1 MIQEPDRLGR
11 LSERAFFGCAAPAD
25 EPRSRAAASGGE
37 RWAASAET
45 RVARG
50 RSRQASRPGL
60 LGPPVRCSPREG
72 ARITRTDQGA
82 PVNLEDLYRLLR
94 TEHVQAQ
101 SIVDTVREPLLVL
114 DRDLRVVAASR
125 SFFEV
130 FGVERDE
137 TVGRPLHELGDR
149 QWDLPDLRRLLE
161 GVIPRSRAV
170 EGLEVEHDFPDLGR
184 RTMLLSA
191 RRLFR
196 PDNNS
201 TTLLLAIEDVTERR
215 RVEHERELRFGE
227 LRHRVKNLLAVIQAL
242 ARRTA
247 AEGRSGAKYRDAF
260 LGRLE
265 ALTHAHELAFGTG
278 DGVDL
283 ATLAEGVLEP
293 YTVGNGAVAVEAGPT
308 VTLPPARVQAL
319 ALVLHELATNAV
331 KHGALSAPGGR
342 VRVGWAVEG
351 AGTVRRV
358 RLRWEERGG
367 PPVAP
372 PAARGFGTLLIE
384 RAARELGGGG
394 GGGGRG

>member
-1 MIQEPDRLGR
+1 
-11 LSERAFFGCAAPAD
+11 
-25 EPRSRAAASGGE
+25 
-37 RWAASAET
+37 
-45 RVARG
+45 
-50 RSRQASRPGL
+50 
-60 LGPPVRCSPREG
+60 
-72 ARITRTDQGA
+72 
-82 PVNLEDLYRLLR
+82 VNLEDLYRLLR

-125 SFFEV
+125 SFYETFR
-130 FGVERDE
+130 VERDE
-137 TVGRPLHELGDR
+137 TVGQLLYELGSG
-149 QWDLPDLRRLLE
+149 QWDIPDLRRLLE
-161 GVIPRSRAV
+161 DVIPRSRAV
-170 EGLEVEHDFPDLGR
+170 EGYEVEHAFPDLGR

-191 RRLFR
+191 RRLFH
-196 PDNNS
+196 PDNTG

-242 ARRTA
+242 ARQTV
-247 AEGRSGAKYRDAF
+247 AEDRSGAEYRDAF

-278 DGVDL
+278 GGVDL

-293 YTVGNGAVAVEAGPT
+293 YTVGNGAVAVEAGPAA
-308 VTLPPARVQAL
+308 TLPPARVQAL

-331 KHGALSAPGGR
+331 KHGALSAPEGR
-342 VRVGWAVEG
+342 VRVGWEVEG
-351 AGTVRRV
+351 GGGTRRV

-372 PAARGFGTLLIE
+372 PAIRGSGTELIE
-384 RAARELGGGG
+384 HVATDELGEQPELTFASAGLGAEITVPLG
-394 GGGGRG
+394 QVPFSNPR